1 MEKSA
6 RIFVAG
12 HKGLVGS
19 GICRRLRVEGFTNIL
34 CRTHSELD
42 LTDAAM
48 VERFFADEKPEYVF
62 VAAAKVGGILSN
74 STYPV
79 DFLRENLLIQTNI
92 LQSAW
97 KTNCRKTLLLGS
109 SCIYPR
115 LAPQPLKE
123 EYLLTGALEPTN
135 QWYAIAKI
143 AGIRLG
149 QAYRRQYG
157 LNVIS
162 AMPTNLYGPGD
173 NFDLATS
180 HVLPAIMRRF
190 HEAKKAHA
198 PSVTLWGDGSPLREF
213 LHVDDLADA
222 CLHLMR
228 TYDEEEII
236 NIGTGK
242 EITIRALADMISEI
256 VGYSGKIE
264 WDTSKPNGTPR
275 KLLDVSRL
283 TQAGW
288 QAKLPFREGIES
300 TYKWYV
306 ESSCADA

>member
-1 MEKSA
+1 MEKNA

-19 GICRRLRVEGFTNIL
+19 AICRRLHAEGFSNIL
-34 CRTHSELD
+34 RRTHSELD
-42 LTDAAM
+42 LTDAAK
-48 VERFFADEKPEYVF
+48 VEKFFAAEKPEYVF
-62 VAAAKVGGILSN
+62 MAAAKVGGILHN

-79 DFLRENLLIQTNI
+79 DFLRENLLIQTI
-92 LQSAW
+92 VLQAAW
-97 KTNCRKTLLLGS
+97 KTNCKKTLLLGS

-123 EYLLTGALEPTN
+123 EYLLTGTLETTN

-143 AGIRLG
+143 SGIMLG

-180 HVLPAIMRRF
+180 HVLPTLIRRF
-190 HEAKKAHA
+190 HEAKKANAH
-198 PSVTLWGDGSPLREF
+198 SVTLWGDGSPMREF

-222 CLHLMR
+222 CLHLMHI
-228 TYDEEEII
+228 YDEENII
-236 NIGTGK
+236 NVGAGK
-242 EITIRALADMISEI
+242 EITIRALAEMIREV
-256 VGYSGKIE
+256 VGYSGEIE
-264 WDTSKPNGTPR
+264 WDVSKPNGTPR
-275 KLLDVSRL
+275 KLLDISRL

-288 QAKLPFREGIES
+288 QAKISFRAGIES

-306 ESSCADA
+306 DSYYAD